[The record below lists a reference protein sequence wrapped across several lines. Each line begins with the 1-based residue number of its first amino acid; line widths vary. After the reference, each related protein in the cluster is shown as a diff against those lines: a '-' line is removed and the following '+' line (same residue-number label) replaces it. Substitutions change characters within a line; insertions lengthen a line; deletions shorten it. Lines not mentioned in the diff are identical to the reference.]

1 MKKTL
6 SLLATLCFL
15 ATPVPA
21 QAGEYVIS
29 ILPRYYPERLTSM
42 MTPLAEYLSE
52 KMGEKVR
59 LELTKDFTDYE
70 AKVKSGAIDIGYEN
84 PMVFS
89 RVTGVHEAVAMSV
102 DKEDGEK
109 FRGIV
114 ISRPDSGIKKLADL
128 TGKTVMIVS
137 DTSAG
142 GYLSQKLSLIKAG
155 IDLKGITFETA
166 AENRQENVII
176 PVSVGDVDAGF
187 IRESALT
194 VADKYI
200 QPGSVAKVAET
211 EWLPNWA
218 VSVKRTMPA
227 EARQKLV
234 AALLALKEGDAVV
247 KAIGITHFRQAADDD
262 YAVMNSLVGK

>member
-1 MKKTL
+1 
-6 SLLATLCFL
+6 
-15 ATPVPA
+15 
-21 QAGEYVIS
+21 
-29 ILPRYYPERLTSM
+29 M
-42 MTPLAEYLSE
+42 MAPLAEYLSD
-52 KMGEKVR
+52 KMGETVR
-59 LELTKDFTDYE
+59 LELAKDFTDYE
-70 AKVKSGAIDIGYEN
+70 NKVKSGAIDIGYQN

-89 RVTGVHEAVAMSV
+89 RVLAVHEAVAMSV

-114 ISRPDSGIKKLADL
+114 ISRPDSGIKKLSDL

-155 IDLKGITFETA
+155 IDLKGIKFETA

-187 IRESALT
+187 IRESAFN

-200 QPGSVAKVAET
+200 QPEASPGWWRPNGSPT
-211 EWLPNWA
+211 GP
-218 VSVKRTMPA
+218 SR
-227 EARQKLV
+227 
-234 AALLALKEGDAVV
+234 
-247 KAIGITHFRQAADDD
+247 
-262 YAVMNSLVGK
+262 